1 MSKTI
6 DEKVVEMRFDNKDF
20 ESNVKTSMSTI
31 EKLKR
36 SLNFSKSAD
45 SLGEISSAASKVN
58 MSGLSGAVDTV
69 QAKFSALQVMAVT
82 ALANITNSAIN
93 AGKNLVSSLTIDQVT
108 AGWSKYEQKTASVQT
123 IMNATGKSIDEVNG
137 YLDKLMWYSDETSY
151 GFTDMTQSLGQLTSA
166 GGDIEN
172 LIPMIEGIANAT
184 AFAGKGATEFSHAIY
199 NLNQSYSAGHLQ
211 YMDWRS
217 LELAGVASKQLKQVF
232 IETAEAMGKIAEGEV
247 NVANFSETLKDK
259 WADTEVMEAAFGK
272 FAKVTEAA
280 YEIVEDGSN
289 KIDTATV
296 AYKVLSGE
304 LDETSEEYKSMSEA
318 HKALVGTFSDVEIAA
333 AKSAQEA
340 KTFSEAIEATKD
352 AVSSGWMKT
361 SEIIFGNYE
370 EAKQVWS
377 ELTEGLWDV
386 FASGGEK
393 RNELLAEAFNSK
405 WSKFAD
411 TISDAGISV
420 DDFQS
425 KLGELCKSNNVDLD
439 ALISKYGSLDK
450 AIASGEV
457 PINLVKSAMKS
468 FGDSLEGVTKTTD
481 KSAESLAKFQELFD
495 KVWNGDFGNGA
506 ERVKQMTEAGLDYDA
521 VQKLVNEHAAGYKL
535 TLDDLSDSQLKSV
548 GYTDDQIEKLRELS
562 KQVGESGSEIDDL
575 INSLAKPSGR
585 DLFIDSFRNILGSIA
600 TIIQTVKDAW
610 GEIFEVTPEG
620 LYDVIEAF
628 HDLSESF
635 VIGEKTAEKLKSSL
649 KGVFAILDIV
659 GSIAGSVVK
668 TAFRV
673 LGALFSETSGAV
685 LDLTASIGDNIV
697 EFRNWFKEHNI
708 VAKALNKFGDILIA
722 VIKKVKDFIV
732 AFRNLPVVQSAISRV
747 SNAFQKFKG
756 ILSEISTSNIV
767 TFISGCITKIKEWI
781 QAFLELPKVQSA
793 IEKLQK
799 AFKDIYEGIKEY
811 FGEGIEKILEFIDR
825 CKELDGL
832 SLENVQKAFKD
843 FYDNVFKYFFDTDAI
858 KLNISKLVSSL
869 VDGFWEV
876 DDRLLGMKKTFKR
889 FKLNFTT
896 NLFEAGGKLG
906 WFKEKLLS
914 LVDLAQEKLPSLFA
928 MASAAVLIKTLDK
941 IGKALDTLA
950 TPLNTIKNLVTGVT
964 DSLKIFAKGLAFQAK
979 ASGIKDLAIAIAI
992 LAGSLFL
999 LAQIPSDKLL
1009 QAVVALGA
1017 LIGMLSL
1024 LSLAIGKIGNL
1035 SDVGNLAKASLS
1047 FVSLAGALAILAG
1060 ALKIMETIDFNTAWK
1075 NAILL
1080 GGMAVALG
1088 AAIGVLNKLSGGKA
1102 TKSALTM
1109 VGMAVAIKILVS
1121 ALVDID
1127 SINFN
1132 NLNKSLLSLA
1142 EIVAVLGALALACS
1156 FVKFGTGLGILG
1168 LVVGLKMFI
1177 GIFDD
1182 IADLDLDK
1190 VTANIDKF
1198 KMVFGMLSVLMLS
1211 MALAGKN
1218 AGQAGVG
1225 ILAMS
1230 AGILL
1235 LTKAIK
1241 DIAGISSSDI
1251 EKGTTAISKLLLM
1264 FGVITVLS
1272 KFAGS
1277 NAAKAGR
1284 AMVTAS
1290 VGILVLVGAIYLL
1303 SGIDADAVKRG
1314 TTAVSVLLGMFALL
1328 MATTKNIPK
1337 NGIGSVV
1344 SMTIGIVAL
1353 VASVALLSAL
1363 DEGALKR
1370 ATASLAIMMGM
1381 FSLLIA
1387 TTKLI
1392 NTEGKAWVKTAG
1404 VLIVLTAVVGA
1415 LAIILKSISDLP
1427 VESTLANAAGLSE
1440 LLLSISVA
1448 MAILSH
1454 VGEISLSTLGS
1465 LVAVTSVVAG
1475 LAVILYLIRDMPIES
1490 TLANAA
1496 SLSMLILALSG
1507 ACVLLSLV
1515 PATGATAGI
1524 VALLEVF
1531 GATGLVVLVASLL
1544 NLIPGI
1550 QEFMAGGFDLL
1561 KQFSS
1566 GLGEV
1571 IGSFVNGIGK
1581 GLTDGLADIADN
1593 LTNFMEHL
1601 QPFVDGAKSIEP
1613 GSMEGVKDLCN
1624 SILGISIA
1632 SLINMFTGQSLE
1644 DFGTQL
1650 TAFGE
1655 AICGYSSAVSADG
1668 AINQEAIDSSITAAN
1683 KLVQLANTV
1692 PSSGLIPW
1700 IVGEQNLGTF
1710 ATQLSNFGKAITE
1723 YSSAVSADGAIN
1735 QEAISSSITA
1745 ANKLVQ
1751 LAKTVPDSGLIPWI
1765 TGQKDLGNFGRQ
1777 LKAFG
1782 KGIASYSE
1790 SVSAEGAINNDAIS
1804 MSITAANSLVELA
1817 KTVPDS
1823 GLIAW
1828 VTGEKNLGSFGSQL
1842 EKFGGGIASYG
1853 ESVKNVDND
1862 SIANS
1867 ITAADRLVTLSN
1879 EVSEL
1884 EIDSGKI
1891 SDFKDDVKDIG
1902 EAIGDFTDNVSTD
1915 NDGSVTAA
1923 VSAVDSMVGIVNKIS
1938 TVDTSN
1944 VENFK
1949 IALQELST
1957 IDLQNFANSFGTAG
1971 QQSTSNLSTGLVNGI
1986 PSVTG
1991 AVASLFSSGS
2001 QIAYSSVGQ
2010 FSNAGTLAGTGI
2022 GAGIGLSM
2030 PSVISATGNVIGGAL
2045 QRIFSSNGQ
2054 FTSSGTSSMTSLSG
2068 GIRSGNSS
2076 VMGATGNVI
2085 GGAIQAI
2092 LSRGGQFTSSGSS
2105 SMDNLRGGI
2114 SSGLP
2119 TVSSAA
2125 SEVAQGAVNA
2135 ADGHKSDFTSIGQ
2148 NMMEGLKGGIL
2159 DKAASIAET
2168 AVNAV
2173 KGAINAAK
2181 EALGIASPSK
2191 VFAEMGR
2198 FTDQGYINGI
2208 VKLIPKVASAASNM
2222 AQSAIDGASKIVS
2235 DVGSIPLDSM
2245 NYQPTI
2251 HPVVDMNSINADHI
2265 NLGSSIDVSMIKPIN
2280 SLSQIVSDAQS
2291 DIDASNQKVIDAV
2304 NGLRE
2309 DIITLYN
2316 AVDGKETALYVDS
2329 KKLASSLSRSMNR
2342 ELNILSKRGSY

>member
-1 MSKTI
+1 MSRTI
-6 DEKVVEMRFDNKDF
+6 DEKVVEMRFDNRQF
-20 ESNVKTSMSTI
+20 ESNVKTSMSTLD
-31 EKLKR
+31 KLKQ
-36 SLNFSKSAD
+36 SLKLTDAAKGFESVNNAAKSFD
-45 SLGEISSAASKVN
+45 ISPLS
-58 MSGLSGAVDTV
+58 SGVETV
-69 QAKFSALQVMAVT
+69 KAKFSALEVMAVT
-82 ALANITNSAIN
+82 ALANITNSAVN
-93 AGKNLVSSLTIDQVT
+93 AGKRLVSAFTIEPIKSGFQE
-108 AGWSKYEQKTASVQT
+108 YETQINAVQT
-123 IMNATGKSIDEVNG
+123 ILANTKSKGTTLDQVNEALDELNH
-137 YLDKLMWYSDETSY
+137 YADKTIYNFTEMTRNIGTFTAAGVDLETSVNAI
-151 GFTDMTQSLGQLTSA
+151 Q
-166 GGDIEN
+166 
-172 LIPMIEGIANAT
+172 GIANLAAVSGSTSQQASTAMYQLSQALAT
-184 AFAGKGATEFSHAIY
+184 GTIR
-199 NLNQSYSAGHLQ
+199 L
-211 YMDWRS
+211 MDWNS
-217 LELAGVASKQLKQVF
+217 VVNAGMGGQVF
-232 IETAEAMGKIAEGEV
+232 QDALKETSKELNTGAEAAIKAKGSFRESLQTGWLTSQV
-247 NVANFSETLKDK
+247 LTETLKKFTGSGAIEYVSKYTGLSSEAVQAALDSAK
-259 WADTEVMEAAFGK
+259 AQYGEANAIEYASKALAEKSGKNADEIKSTLE
-272 FAKVTEAA
+272 FAKTAEDAA
-280 YEIVEDGSN
+280 
-289 KIDTATV
+289 T
-296 AYKVLSGE
+296 KV
-304 LDETSEEYKSMSEA
+304 
-318 HKALVGTFSDVEIAA
+318 
-333 AKSAQEA
+333 
-340 KTFSEAIEATKD
+340 KTFSQLMDTLKEA
-352 AVSSGWMKT
+352 VQSGWT
-361 SEIIFGNYE
+361 QTWEIIIGDFEQAKSLWTSISDYFNDVINKSA
-370 EAKQVWS
+370 EA
-377 ELTEGLWDV
+377 
-386 FASGGEK
+386 
-393 RNELLAEAFNSK
+393 RNELLEKWANVGGRTMLFDGIKSAFEGILSILKPIKEAFR
-405 WSKFAD
+405 
-411 TISDAGISV
+411 
-420 DDFQS
+420 
-425 KLGELCKSNNVDLD
+425 
-439 ALISKYGSLDK
+439 
-450 AIASGEV
+450 EV
-457 PINLVKSAMKS
+457 FPPITLQQLVN
-468 FGDSLEGVTKTTD
+468 VTKGF
-481 KSAESLAKFQELFD
+481 KNLA
-495 KVWNGDFGNGA
+495 
-506 ERVKQMTEAGLDYDA
+506 
-521 VQKLVNEHAAGYKL
+521 
-535 TLDDLSDSQLKSV
+535 
-548 GYTDDQIEKLRELS
+548 EKL
-562 KQVGESGSEIDDL
+562 KISE
-575 INSLAKPSGR
+575 
-585 DLFIDSFRNILGSIA
+585 
-600 TIIQTVKDAW
+600 
-610 GEIFEVTPEG
+610 E
-620 LYDVIEAF
+620 
-628 HDLSESF
+628 
-635 VIGEKTAEKLKSSL
+635 TAEKLKSSL

-673 LGALFSETSGAV
+673 LGVLFSETSGAV

-708 VAKALNKFGDILIA
+708 VAKALDKFGDILISA
-722 VIKKVKDFIV
+722 IKKVKDFIA
-732 AFRNLPVVQSAISRV
+732 AFRNLPVVQSAISKV
-747 SNAFQKFKG
+747 SEAFQKLKG
-756 ILSEISTSNIV
+756 ILSGISTSNIV

-781 QAFLELPKVQSA
+781 QAFLEFPKVQSA

-869 VDGFWEV
+869 VDGFWGV
-876 DDRLLGMKKTFKR
+876 DDRLLGMKKTFKQ
-889 FKLNFTT
+889 FKLSFTT

-964 DSLKIFAKGLAFQAK
+964 DSFKIFAKGLAFQAK

-992 LAGSLFL
+992 LAGSLLL

-1009 QAVVALGA
+1009 QTVVALGA

-1047 FVSLAGALAILAG
+1047 FISLAGALAILAG

-1088 AAIGVLNKLSGGKA
+1088 AAIGVLNKLSGDKA

-1211 MALAGKN
+1211 MALAGKH

-1314 TTAVSVLLGMFALL
+1314 TTAISVLLGMFALL
-1328 MATTKNIPK
+1328 VATTKNIPK
-1337 NGIGSVV
+1337 NGIGLVV
-1344 SMTIGIVAL
+1344 SMTIGIAAL

-1427 VESTLANAAGLSE
+1427 VESTLANAAGLSG

-1465 LVAVTSVVAG
+1465 LVAVTAVVAG
-1475 LAVILYLIRDMPIES
+1475 LAGILYLIRDMPIES

-1496 SLSMLILALSG
+1496 SLSTLILALSG
-1507 ACVLLSLV
+1507 ACALLSLV
-1515 PATGATAGI
+1515 PDTGATDGI
-1524 VALLEVF
+1524 DALLEVF

-1544 NLIPGI
+1544 NLIPRI
-1550 QEFMAGGFDLL
+1550 QELMAGGFDLL

-1632 SLINMFTGQSLE
+1632 SLISMFTGQSLE

-1777 LKAFG
+1777 
-1782 KGIASYSE
+1782 
-1790 SVSAEGAINNDAIS
+1790 
-1804 MSITAANSLVELA
+1804 
-1817 KTVPDS
+1817 
-1823 GLIAW
+1823 
-1828 VTGEKNLGSFGSQL
+1828 
-1842 EKFGGGIASYG
+1842 
-1853 ESVKNVDND
+1853 
-1862 SIANS
+1862 
-1867 ITAADRLVTLSN
+1867 
-1879 EVSEL
+1879 
-1884 EIDSGKI
+1884 
-1891 SDFKDDVKDIG
+1891 
-1902 EAIGDFTDNVSTD
+1902 
-1915 NDGSVTAA
+1915 
-1923 VSAVDSMVGIVNKIS
+1923 
-1938 TVDTSN
+1938 
-1944 VENFK
+1944 
-1949 IALQELST
+1949 
-1957 IDLQNFANSFGTAG
+1957 
-1971 QQSTSNLSTGLVNGI
+1971 
-1986 PSVTG
+1986 
-1991 AVASLFSSGS
+1991 
-2001 QIAYSSVGQ
+2001 
-2010 FSNAGTLAGTGI
+2010 
-2022 GAGIGLSM
+2022 
-2030 PSVISATGNVIGGAL
+2030 
-2045 QRIFSSNGQ
+2045 
-2054 FTSSGTSSMTSLSG
+2054 
-2068 GIRSGNSS
+2068 
-2076 VMGATGNVI
+2076 
-2085 GGAIQAI
+2085 
-2092 LSRGGQFTSSGSS
+2092 
-2105 SMDNLRGGI
+2105 
-2114 SSGLP
+2114 
-2119 TVSSAA
+2119 
-2125 SEVAQGAVNA
+2125 
-2135 ADGHKSDFTSIGQ
+2135 
-2148 NMMEGLKGGIL
+2148 
-2159 DKAASIAET
+2159 
-2168 AVNAV
+2168 
-2173 KGAINAAK
+2173 
-2181 EALGIASPSK
+2181 
-2191 VFAEMGR
+2191 
-2198 FTDQGYINGI
+2198 
-2208 VKLIPKVASAASNM
+2208 
-2222 AQSAIDGASKIVS
+2222 
-2235 DVGSIPLDSM
+2235 
-2245 NYQPTI
+2245 
-2251 HPVVDMNSINADHI
+2251 
-2265 NLGSSIDVSMIKPIN
+2265 
-2280 SLSQIVSDAQS
+2280 
-2291 DIDASNQKVIDAV
+2291 
-2304 NGLRE
+2304 
-2309 DIITLYN
+2309 
-2316 AVDGKETALYVDS
+2316 
-2329 KKLASSLSRSMNR
+2329 
-2342 ELNILSKRGSY
+2342 

>member
-1 MSKTI
+1 MSRTI
-6 DEKVVEMRFDNKDF
+6 DEKVVEMRFDNRQF
-20 ESNVKTSMSTI
+20 ESNVKTSMSTLD
-31 EKLKR
+31 KLKQ
-36 SLNFSKSAD
+36 SLKLTDAAKGFESVNNAAKSFD
-45 SLGEISSAASKVN
+45 ISPLS
-58 MSGLSGAVDTV
+58 SGVETV
-69 QAKFSALQVMAVT
+69 KAKFSALEVMAVT
-82 ALANITNSAIN
+82 ALANITNSAVN
-93 AGKNLVSSLTIDQVT
+93 AGKRLVSAFTIEPIKSGFQE
-108 AGWSKYEQKTASVQT
+108 YETQINAVQT
-123 IMNATGKSIDEVNG
+123 ILANTKSKGTTLDQVNEALDELNH
-137 YLDKLMWYSDETSY
+137 YADKTIYNFTEMTRNIGTFTAAGVDLETSVNAI
-151 GFTDMTQSLGQLTSA
+151 Q
-166 GGDIEN
+166 
-172 LIPMIEGIANAT
+172 GIANLAAVSGSTSQQASTAMYQLSQALAT
-184 AFAGKGATEFSHAIY
+184 GTIR
-199 NLNQSYSAGHLQ
+199 L
-211 YMDWRS
+211 MDWNS
-217 LELAGVASKQLKQVF
+217 VVNAGMGGQVF
-232 IETAEAMGKIAEGEV
+232 QDALKETSKELNTGAEAAIKAKGSFRESLQTGWLTSQV
-247 NVANFSETLKDK
+247 LTETLKKFTGSGAIEYVSKYTGLSSEAVQAALDSAEAQYGEANAIEYASK
-259 WADTEVMEAAFGK
+259 ALAEKSGKNADEIKSTLEFAKTAEDAATKVKSFSQLMDTLKEAAQSGW
-272 FAKVTEAA
+272 TQTW
-280 YEIVEDGSN
+280 EIIIGDFEQ
-289 KIDTATV
+289 
-296 AYKVLSGE
+296 
-304 LDETSEEYKSMSEA
+304 
-318 HKALVGTFSDVEIAA
+318 
-333 AKSAQEA
+333 AKSLWTSISDYFNDVISKSAEA
-340 KTFSEAIEATKD
+340 
-352 AVSSGWMKT
+352 
-361 SEIIFGNYE
+361 
-370 EAKQVWS
+370 
-377 ELTEGLWDV
+377 
-386 FASGGEK
+386 
-393 RNELLAEAFNSK
+393 RNELLEKWANVGGRTMLFDGIKSAFEGILSILKPIKEAFR
-405 WSKFAD
+405 
-411 TISDAGISV
+411 
-420 DDFQS
+420 
-425 KLGELCKSNNVDLD
+425 
-439 ALISKYGSLDK
+439 
-450 AIASGEV
+450 EV
-457 PINLVKSAMKS
+457 FPPITLQQLVN
-468 FGDSLEGVTKTTD
+468 VTKGF
-481 KSAESLAKFQELFD
+481 KNLA
-495 KVWNGDFGNGA
+495 
-506 ERVKQMTEAGLDYDA
+506 
-521 VQKLVNEHAAGYKL
+521 
-535 TLDDLSDSQLKSV
+535 
-548 GYTDDQIEKLRELS
+548 EKL
-562 KQVGESGSEIDDL
+562 KISE
-575 INSLAKPSGR
+575 
-585 DLFIDSFRNILGSIA
+585 
-600 TIIQTVKDAW
+600 
-610 GEIFEVTPEG
+610 E
-620 LYDVIEAF
+620 
-628 HDLSESF
+628 
-635 VIGEKTAEKLKSSL
+635 TAEKLKSSL

-708 VAKALNKFGDILIA
+708 VAKALDKFGDILISA
-722 VIKKVKDFIV
+722 IKKVKDFIA
-732 AFRNLPVVQSAISRV
+732 AFRNLPVVQSAISKV
-747 SNAFQKFKG
+747 SEAFQKFKG
-756 ILSEISTSNIV
+756 ILSGISTSNIV

-781 QAFLELPKVQSA
+781 QAFFELPKVQRT

-799 AFKDIYEGIKEY
+799 AFKDVYEGIKEY

-832 SLENVQKAFKD
+832 SLENAKQVFKD

-876 DDRLLGMKKTFKR
+876 DDRLLGMNKTFKK
-889 FKLNFTT
+889 FKLSFTT

-1017 LIGMLSL
+1017 LVVALGALIGMLSL
-1024 LSLAIGKIGNL
+1024 LSLAIGKMDNL
-1035 SDVGNLAKASLS
+1035 SDVGNLAKASLA
-1047 FVSLAGALAILAG
+1047 FISLAGALAILAG
-1060 ALKIMETIDFNTAWK
+1060 ALKIMETIDLNTAWK

-1109 VGMAVAIKILVS
+1109 VGMAVAIKILVR

-1211 MALAGKN
+1211 MALAGKH

-1328 MATTKNIPK
+1328 IATTKNIPK
-1337 NGIGSVV
+1337 NGIGLVV

-1353 VASVALLSAL
+1353 VAAVALLSAL

-1392 NTEGKAWVKTAG
+1392 NTEGKAWVKTVG
-1404 VLIVLTAVVGA
+1404 VLIALTAVVGA

-1427 VESTLANAAGLSE
+1427 VESTLANATGLSG

-1465 LVAVTSVVAG
+1465 LVAVTAVVAG
-1475 LAVILYLIRDMPIES
+1475 LAGILYLIRDMPIES

-1507 ACVLLSLV
+1507 ACALLSLV

-1531 GATGLVVLVASLL
+1531 GTTGLVVLVASLL

-1593 LTNFMEHL
+1593 LTNFMGHL

-1683 KLVQLANTV
+1683 KLIQLANTV

-1700 IVGEQNLGTF
+1700 IVGERNLGTF

-1735 QEAISSSITA
+1735 QEAISSSITS

-1804 MSITAANSLVELA
+1804 TSITAANSLVELA

-1867 ITAADRLVTLSN
+1867 ITAANRLVTLSN
-1879 EVSEL
+1879 KVSEL

-1891 SDFKDDVKDIG
+1891 SDFKDNVKDIG

-1923 VSAVDSMVGIVNKIS
+1923 VSTVDSMVGIVNKIS

-1949 IALQELST
+1949 MALQELST

-1971 QQSTSNLSTGLVNGI
+1971 QQSTSNLSTGLIGGI

-1991 AVASLFSSGS
+1991 AVVSLFSSGS
-2001 QIAYSSVGQ
+2001 QTAYSSVGQ

-2068 GIRSGNSS
+2068 GIRSGNGS
-2076 VMGATGNVI
+2076 VIGATGNVI

-2092 LSRGGQFTSSGSS
+2092 LSRVGQFTSSGSS
-2105 SMDNLRGGI
+2105 SMSNLRGGI
-2114 SSGLP
+2114 SSGLS

-2159 DKAASIAET
+2159 DKAASIAEA
-2168 AVNAV
+2168 AVSAV

-2208 VKLIPKVASAASNM
+2208 VKLMPKVASAASSM
-2222 AQSAIDGASKIVS
+2222 AQSAIDGASAIVS
-2235 DVGSIPLDSM
+2235 NVGSIPLDSM
-2245 NYQPTI
+2245 DYQPTI

-2265 NLGSSIDVSMIKPIN
+2265 NLGSNIDISMIKPIN

-2304 NGLRE
+2304 NGLRDDLNAIYNSE
-2309 DIITLYN
+2309 D
-2316 AVDGKETALYVDS
+2316 KEIALYVDS
-2329 KKLASSLSRSMNR
+2329 KKLASTLAKPMNR
-2342 ELNILSKRGSY
+2342 QLNILSKRGAY

>member
-1 MSKTI
+1 MSRTI
-6 DEKVVEMRFDNKDF
+6 DEKVVEMRFDNRQF
-20 ESNVKTSMSTI
+20 ESNVKTSMSTLD
-31 EKLKR
+31 KLKQ
-36 SLNFSKSAD
+36 SLKLTDAAKGFESVNNAAKSFD
-45 SLGEISSAASKVN
+45 ISPLS
-58 MSGLSGAVDTV
+58 SGVETV
-69 QAKFSALQVMAVT
+69 KAKFSALEVMAVT
-82 ALANITNSAIN
+82 ALANITNSAVN
-93 AGKNLVSSLTIDQVT
+93 AGKRLVSAFTIEPIKSGFQEYETQINAVQTILANTKSKGTTLDQVNEALDELNHYADKTIYNFTEMTRNIGTFTAAGVDLETSVNAIQGIANLAAVSGSTSQQASTAMYQLSQALATGTIRLTDWNSVVT
-108 AGWSKYEQKTASVQT
+108 AGMSGQVFQDALK
-123 IMNATGKSIDEVNG
+123 
-137 YLDKLMWYSDETSY
+137 ETSKELNT
-151 GFTDMTQSLGQLTSA
+151 GAEAAIKAKGSFRESLQTGWLTS
-166 GGDIEN
+166 
-172 LIPMIEGIANAT
+172 
-184 AFAGKGATEFSHAIY
+184 
-199 NLNQSYSAGHLQ
+199 
-211 YMDWRS
+211 
-217 LELAGVASKQLKQVF
+217 QVL
-232 IETAEAMGKIAEGEV
+232 T
-247 NVANFSETLKDK
+247 ETLKKFTVSGAIEYVSKYTGLSSEAVQAALDSAK
-259 WADTEVMEAAFGK
+259 AQYGEANAIEYASKALAEKSGKNADEIKSTLE
-272 FAKVTEAA
+272 FAKTAEDAA
-280 YEIVEDGSN
+280 
-289 KIDTATV
+289 T
-296 AYKVLSGE
+296 KV
-304 LDETSEEYKSMSEA
+304 
-318 HKALVGTFSDVEIAA
+318 
-333 AKSAQEA
+333 
-340 KTFSEAIEATKD
+340 KTFSQLMGTLKEAAQ
-352 AVSSGWMKT
+352 SGWT
-361 SEIIFGNYE
+361 QTWEIIIGDFEQAKSLWTSISDYFNDVINKSA
-370 EAKQVWS
+370 EA
-377 ELTEGLWDV
+377 
-386 FASGGEK
+386 
-393 RNELLAEAFNSK
+393 RNELLEKWANVGGRTMLFDGIKSAFEGILSILKPIKEAFR
-405 WSKFAD
+405 
-411 TISDAGISV
+411 
-420 DDFQS
+420 
-425 KLGELCKSNNVDLD
+425 
-439 ALISKYGSLDK
+439 
-450 AIASGEV
+450 EV
-457 PINLVKSAMKS
+457 FPPITLQQLVN
-468 FGDSLEGVTKTTD
+468 VTKGF
-481 KSAESLAKFQELFD
+481 KNLA
-495 KVWNGDFGNGA
+495 
-506 ERVKQMTEAGLDYDA
+506 
-521 VQKLVNEHAAGYKL
+521 
-535 TLDDLSDSQLKSV
+535 
-548 GYTDDQIEKLRELS
+548 EKL
-562 KQVGESGSEIDDL
+562 KISEET
-575 INSLAKPSGR
+575 AK
-585 DLFIDSFRNILGSIA
+585 
-600 TIIQTVKDAW
+600 
-610 GEIFEVTPEG
+610 
-620 LYDVIEAF
+620 
-628 HDLSESF
+628 
-635 VIGEKTAEKLKSSL
+635 KLKSSL

-673 LGALFSETSGAV
+673 LGGLFSETSGAV

-708 VAKALNKFGDILIA
+708 VAKALDKFGDILISA
-722 VIKKVKDFIV
+722 IKKAKDFIA
-732 AFRNLPVVQSAISRV
+732 AFRNLPVVQSVISKV
-747 SNAFQKFKG
+747 SEAFQKLKG
-756 ILSEISTSNIV
+756 ILSGISTSNIV

-811 FGEGIEKILEFIDR
+811 FGEGAEKIIEFIDR

-832 SLENVQKAFKD
+832 SLENAKQVFKD

-858 KLNISKLVSSL
+858 KKNVSKLVSSL
-869 VDGFWEV
+869 VDGFWEL
-876 DDRLLGMKKTFKR
+876 DEKAIGMKKAFRNFKWNIDGGI
-889 FKLNFTT
+889 FD
-896 NLFEAGGKLG
+896 AGGKLE
-906 WFKEKLLS
+906 WVKTKFLELA
-914 LVDLAQEKLPSLFA
+914 DLAEEKLPSL
-928 MASAAVLIKTLDK
+928 MGLASAAVLIKTLDK
-941 IGKALDTLA
+941 IGNALDLLA
-950 TPLNTIKNLVTGVT
+950 TPIKSIKKALEGASAALET
-964 DSLKIFAKGLAFQAK
+964 FAKGFTFKMKAEGIKDIAIAISILAGSLLILSQIPWKKLLK
-979 ASGIKDLAIAIAI
+979 ATLAIGALVVMLGGLSFAISKLGAIQNLKDIKDLAIA
-992 LAGSLFL
+992 
-999 LAQIPSDKLL
+999 
-1009 QAVVALGA
+1009 
-1017 LIGMLSL
+1017 
-1024 LSLAIGKIGNL
+1024 
-1035 SDVGNLAKASLS
+1035 SLS
-1047 FVSLAGALAILAG
+1047 FLSLAGALIILAG
-1060 ALKIMETIDFNTAWK
+1060 ALKLMENLDFVTALG
-1075 NAILL
+1075 NAVLL
-1080 GGMAVALG
+1080 AGLAIALG
-1088 AAIGVLNKLSGGKA
+1088 AAIGILNKLSGGAEKA
-1102 TKSALTM
+1102 AASALTF
-1109 VGMAVAIKILVS
+1109 VGMAVAVKILVS
-1121 ALVDID
+1121 ALVEID
-1127 SINFN
+1127 QYDFEHIGE
-1132 NLNKSLLSLA
+1132 SLLTLV
-1142 EIVAVLGALALACS
+1142 EIVGILGVLALACS
-1156 FVKFGTGLGILG
+1156 FVKFGTGLGVIG
-1168 LVVGLKMFI
+1168 IIIGLKLLIMTFK
-1177 GIFDD
+1177 D
-1182 IADLDLDK
+1182 IEDLNLDAVK
-1190 VTANIDKF
+1190 TNLDKF
-1198 KMVFGMLSVLMLS
+1198 KMVFGL
-1211 MALAGKN
+1211 LAGLMVAMAFAGEN
-1218 AGQAGVG
+1218 AGKAGIG

-1235 LTKAIK
+1235 LVKAIK
-1241 DIAGISSSDI
+1241 DIASIKDSDI
-1251 EKGTTAISKLLLM
+1251 DKGVTAISRLLFM
-1264 FGVITVLS
+1264 FGIITVLS
-1272 KFAGS
+1272 KFAGEHAS
-1277 NAAKAGR
+1277 KAGR

-1290 VGILVLVGAIYLL
+1290 VGILMLVGAIRLL
-1303 SGIDADAVKRG
+1303 KDVDEAAVRKA
-1314 TTAVSVLLGMFALL
+1314 TNAISQLLFMFAILI
-1328 MATTKNIPK
+1328 AATKNIPK
-1337 NGIGSVV
+1337 NCVASLITLEV
-1344 SMTIGIVAL
+1344 GIVAL

-1363 DEGALKR
+1363 GEGALKR

-1392 NTEGKAWVKTAG
+1392 NTEGKAWLKTAG

-1427 VESTLANAAGLSE
+1427 VESTLANAAGLSG

-1465 LVAVTSVVAG
+1465 LAAVTAVVAG
-1475 LAVILYLIRDMPIES
+1475 LAGILYLIRDMPIES

-1507 ACVLLSLV
+1507 ACALLSLV
-1515 PATGATAGI
+1515 PDTGATDGI

-1531 GATGLVVLVASLL
+1531 GATGLIVLVASLL
-1544 NLIPGI
+1544 NLIPRI

-1624 SILGISIA
+1624 SILGISVA

-1655 AICGYSSAVSADG
+1655 AIRGYSSAVSADG

-1683 KLVQLANTV
+1683 KLVDLAHTV

-1700 IVGEQNLGTF
+1700 IVGQKNLGTF

-1804 MSITAANSLVELA
+1804 TSITAANSLVELA
-1817 KTVPDS
+1817 KTVPAS

-1867 ITAADRLVTLSN
+1867 ITAANRLVTLSN
-1879 EVSEL
+1879 KVSEL
-1884 EIDSGKI
+1884 EIDSSKI
-1891 SDFKDDVKDIG
+1891 SDFKDGVKDIG

-1915 NDGSVTAA
+1915 DGSVTAA

-1949 IALQELST
+1949 MALQELST

-1971 QQSTSNLSTGLVNGI
+1971 QQSTSNLSTGLIGGI

-2001 QIAYSSVGQ
+2001 QTAYSSVWQ

-2022 GAGIGLSM
+2022 GAGIGLGM

-2105 SMDNLRGGI
+2105 SMNNLRGGI
-2114 SSGLP
+2114 SSGLS

-2159 DKAASIAET
+2159 DKAASIAEA
-2168 AVNAV
+2168 AVSAV

-2208 VKLIPKVASAASNM
+2208 VKLMPKVASAASSM
-2222 AQSAIDGASKIVS
+2222 AQSAIDGASTIVS
-2235 DVGSIPLDSM
+2235 NVGSIPLDSM
-2245 NYQPTI
+2245 DYQPTI

-2309 DIITLYN
+2309 DLNAIYN
-2316 AVDGKETALYVDS
+2316 SEDKEIALYVDS
-2329 KKLASSLSRSMNR
+2329 KKLASTLAKPMNR
-2342 ELNILSKRGSY
+2342 QLNILSKRGAY

>member
-1 MSKTI
+1 MSRTI
-6 DEKVVEMRFDNKDF
+6 DEKVVEMRFDNRQF
-20 ESNVKTSMSTI
+20 ESNVKTSMSTLD
-31 EKLKR
+31 KLKQ
-36 SLNFSKSAD
+36 SLKLTDAAKGFESVNNAAKSFD
-45 SLGEISSAASKVN
+45 ISPLS
-58 MSGLSGAVDTV
+58 SGVETV
-69 QAKFSALQVMAVT
+69 KAKFSALEVMAVT
-82 ALANITNSAIN
+82 ALANITNSAVN
-93 AGKNLVSSLTIDQVT
+93 AGKRLVSAFTIEPIKSGFQE
-108 AGWSKYEQKTASVQT
+108 YETQINAVQT
-123 IMNATGKSIDEVNG
+123 ILANTKSKGTTLDQVNEALDELNHYADKTIYNFTEMTRNIGTFTAAGID
-137 YLDKLMWYSDETSY
+137 LETSVNAI
-151 GFTDMTQSLGQLTSA
+151 Q
-166 GGDIEN
+166 
-172 LIPMIEGIANAT
+172 GIANLAAVSGSTSQQASTAMYQLSQALAT
-184 AFAGKGATEFSHAIY
+184 GTIR
-199 NLNQSYSAGHLQ
+199 L
-211 YMDWRS
+211 MDWNS
-217 LELAGVASKQLKQVF
+217 VVNAGMGGQVF
-232 IETAEAMGKIAEGEV
+232 QDALKETSKELNTGAEAAIKAKGSFRESLQTGWLTSQV
-247 NVANFSETLKDK
+247 LTETLKKFTGSGAIEYVSKYTGLSSEAVQAALDSAK
-259 WADTEVMEAAFGK
+259 AQYGEANAIEYASKALAEKSGKNADEIKSTLE
-272 FAKVTEAA
+272 FAKTAEDAA
-280 YEIVEDGSN
+280 
-289 KIDTATV
+289 T
-296 AYKVLSGE
+296 KV
-304 LDETSEEYKSMSEA
+304 
-318 HKALVGTFSDVEIAA
+318 
-333 AKSAQEA
+333 
-340 KTFSEAIEATKD
+340 KTFSQLMDTLKEAAQ
-352 AVSSGWMKT
+352 SGWT
-361 SEIIFGNYE
+361 QTWEIIIGDFEQAKSLWTSISDYFNDIINKSS
-370 EAKQVWS
+370 EA
-377 ELTEGLWDV
+377 
-386 FASGGEK
+386 
-393 RNELLAEAFNSK
+393 RNELLEKWVNVGGRTMLFDGIKSAFKGILSILKPIKEAFR
-405 WSKFAD
+405 
-411 TISDAGISV
+411 
-420 DDFQS
+420 
-425 KLGELCKSNNVDLD
+425 
-439 ALISKYGSLDK
+439 
-450 AIASGEV
+450 EV
-457 PINLVKSAMKS
+457 FPPITLQQLVN
-468 FGDSLEGVTKTTD
+468 VTKGF
-481 KSAESLAKFQELFD
+481 KNLA
-495 KVWNGDFGNGA
+495 
-506 ERVKQMTEAGLDYDA
+506 
-521 VQKLVNEHAAGYKL
+521 
-535 TLDDLSDSQLKSV
+535 
-548 GYTDDQIEKLRELS
+548 EKL
-562 KQVGESGSEIDDL
+562 KVSE
-575 INSLAKPSGR
+575 
-585 DLFIDSFRNILGSIA
+585 
-600 TIIQTVKDAW
+600 
-610 GEIFEVTPEG
+610 E
-620 LYDVIEAF
+620 
-628 HDLSESF
+628 
-635 VIGEKTAEKLKSSL
+635 TAEKLKSSL

-673 LGALFSETSGAV
+673 LGVLFSETSGAV

-708 VAKALNKFGDILIA
+708 VAKALDKFGDILISA
-722 VIKKVKDFIV
+722 IKKVKDFIA
-732 AFRNLPVVQSAISRV
+732 AFRNLPVVQSAISKV
-747 SNAFQKFKG
+747 SEAFQKLKG
-756 ILSEISTSNIV
+756 ILSGISTSNIV

-832 SLENVQKAFKD
+832 SLENAKQVFKD

-876 DDRLLGMKKTFKR
+876 DDRLLGMNKTFKK
-889 FKLNFTT
+889 FKLSFTT
-896 NLFEAGGKLG
+896 NLFEVDGKLG

-950 TPLNTIKNLVTGVT
+950 TPLNAIKNLVTGVT
-964 DSLKIFAKGLAFQAK
+964 DSFKIFAKGLAFQAK

-992 LAGSLFL
+992 LAGSLLL

-1009 QAVVALGA
+1009 QTVVALGA

-1047 FVSLAGALAILAG
+1047 FISLAGALAILAG

-1088 AAIGVLNKLSGGKA
+1088 AAIGVLNKLSGDKA

-1109 VGMAVAIKILVS
+1109 VGMAVAIRILVS

-1427 VESTLANAAGLSE
+1427 VESTLANAAGLSG
-1440 LLLSISVA
+1440 LILSISVA

-1465 LVAVTSVVAG
+1465 LVAVTAVVAG
-1475 LAVILYLIRDMPIES
+1475 LAGILYLIRDMPIES

-1632 SLINMFTGQSLE
+1632 SLISMFTGQSLE

-1817 KTVPDS
+1817 KTVPAS

-1867 ITAADRLVTLSN
+1867 ITAANRLVILSN
-1879 EVSEL
+1879 KVSEL

-1891 SDFKDDVKDIG
+1891 SDFKDDAKDIG

-1949 IALQELST
+1949 MALQELST

-1971 QQSTSNLSTGLVNGI
+1971 QQSTSNLSTGLIGGI

-2001 QIAYSSVGQ
+2001 QTAYSSVGQ

-2022 GAGIGLSM
+2022 GAGIGLGM
-2030 PSVISATGNVIGGAL
+2030 PSVISATGSVIGGAL

-2105 SMDNLRGGI
+2105 SMNNLRGGI
-2114 SSGLP
+2114 SSGLS

-2159 DKAASIAET
+2159 DKAASIAEA
-2168 AVNAV
+2168 AVSAV

-2191 VFAEMGR
+2191 VFAEIGR

-2208 VKLIPKVASAASNM
+2208 VKLMPKVASAASSM
-2222 AQSAIDGASKIVS
+2222 AQSAIDGASTIVS
-2235 DVGSIPLDSM
+2235 NVGSIPLDSM
-2245 NYQPTI
+2245 DYQPTI

-2265 NLGSSIDVSMIKPIN
+2265 NLGSNIDVSMIKPIN

-2304 NGLRE
+2304 NGLRDDLNAIYNSE
-2309 DIITLYN
+2309 D
-2316 AVDGKETALYVDS
+2316 KEIALYVDS
-2329 KKLASSLSRSMNR
+2329 KKLASTLAKPMNR
-2342 ELNILSKRGSY
+2342 QLNILSKRGAY

>member
-1 MSKTI
+1 MSRTI
-6 DEKVVEMRFDNKDF
+6 DEKVVEMRFDNRQF
-20 ESNVKTSMSTI
+20 ESNVKTSMSTLD
-31 EKLKR
+31 KLKQ
-36 SLNFSKSAD
+36 SLKLTDAAKGFESVNNAAKSFD
-45 SLGEISSAASKVN
+45 ISPLS
-58 MSGLSGAVDTV
+58 SGVETV
-69 QAKFSALQVMAVT
+69 KAKFSALEVMAVT
-82 ALANITNSAIN
+82 ALANITNSAVN
-93 AGKNLVSSLTIDQVT
+93 AGKRLVSAFTIEPIKSGFQE
-108 AGWSKYEQKTASVQT
+108 YETQINAVQT
-123 IMNATGKSIDEVNG
+123 ILANTKSKGTSLDQVNKALDELNH
-137 YLDKLMWYSDETSY
+137 YADKTIYNFTEMTRNIGTFTAAGVDLETSVNAI
-151 GFTDMTQSLGQLTSA
+151 Q
-166 GGDIEN
+166 
-172 LIPMIEGIANAT
+172 GIANLAAVSGSTSQQASTAMYQLSQALAT
-184 AFAGKGATEFSHAIY
+184 GTIR
-199 NLNQSYSAGHLQ
+199 L
-211 YMDWRS
+211 MDWNS
-217 LELAGVASKQLKQVF
+217 VVNAGMGGQVF
-232 IETAEAMGKIAEGEV
+232 QDALKETSKELNTGAEAAIKAKGSFRESLQTGWLTSQV
-247 NVANFSETLKDK
+247 LTETLKKFTGSGAIEYVSKYTGLSSEAVQAALDSAK
-259 WADTEVMEAAFGK
+259 AQYGEANAIEYASKALAEKSGKNADEIKSTLE
-272 FAKVTEAA
+272 FAKTAEDAA
-280 YEIVEDGSN
+280 
-289 KIDTATV
+289 T
-296 AYKVLSGE
+296 KV
-304 LDETSEEYKSMSEA
+304 
-318 HKALVGTFSDVEIAA
+318 
-333 AKSAQEA
+333 
-340 KTFSEAIEATKD
+340 KTFSQLMDTLKEAAQ
-352 AVSSGWMKT
+352 SGWT
-361 SEIIFGNYE
+361 QTWEIIIGDFE
-370 EAKQVWS
+370 QAKSFWTS
-377 ELTEGLWDV
+377 
-386 FASGGEK
+386 
-393 RNELLAEAFNSK
+393 
-405 WSKFAD
+405 
-411 TISDAGISV
+411 ISDYFNDV
-420 DDFQS
+420 
-425 KLGELCKSNNVDLD
+425 
-439 ALISKYGSLDK
+439 
-450 AIASGEV
+450 
-457 PINLVKSAMKS
+457 IN
-468 FGDSLEGVTKTTD
+468 
-481 KSAESLAKFQELFD
+481 KSAEARNKLLEKWANVGGRTMLFD
-495 KVWNGDFGNGA
+495 GIKSAFEGILSIL
-506 ERVKQMTEAGLDYDA
+506 KPIKEAFREVFPPITL
-521 VQKLVNEHAAGYKL
+521 QQLVNVTKGFKNLA
-535 TLDDLSDSQLKSV
+535 
-548 GYTDDQIEKLRELS
+548 EKL
-562 KQVGESGSEIDDL
+562 KISE
-575 INSLAKPSGR
+575 
-585 DLFIDSFRNILGSIA
+585 
-600 TIIQTVKDAW
+600 
-610 GEIFEVTPEG
+610 E
-620 LYDVIEAF
+620 
-628 HDLSESF
+628 
-635 VIGEKTAEKLKSSL
+635 TAEKLKSSL
-649 KGVFAILDIV
+649 KGVFAILDII

-708 VAKALNKFGDILIA
+708 VAKALNKFGDILIT
-722 VIKKVKDFIV
+722 VIKKVKDFIA

-747 SNAFQKFKG
+747 SDAFQKFKG

-811 FGEGIEKILEFIDR
+811 FGEGIEKIIEFIDR

-832 SLENVQKAFKD
+832 SLENAKLVFKD

-858 KLNISKLVSSL
+858 KKNVSNLVSSL
-869 VDGFWEV
+869 VDGFWEL
-876 DDRLLGMKKTFKR
+876 DEKAIGMKKTFKN
-889 FKLNFTT
+889 FKWNIGGGIFD
-896 NLFEAGGKLG
+896 AGGKLE
-906 WFKEKLLS
+906 WVKTKFLELA
-914 LVDLAQEKLPSLFA
+914 DLAEEKLPSL
-928 MASAAVLIKTLDK
+928 MGLASAAVLIKTLDK
-941 IGKALDTLA
+941 IGNALDLLA
-950 TPLNTIKNLVTGVT
+950 TPIKSIKKALEGASVALET
-964 DSLKIFAKGLAFQAK
+964 FAKGFAFKMK
-979 ASGIKDLAIAIAI
+979 AEGIKDIAIAIAI
-992 LAGSLFL
+992 LAGSLL
-999 LAQIPSDKLL
+999 VLSQIPWRKLL
-1009 QAVVALGA
+1009 KAT
-1017 LIGMLSL
+1017 
-1024 LSLAIGKIGNL
+1024 LAIGALVVMLGGLSFAISKLGAMQNL
-1035 SDVGNLAKASLS
+1035 EDVKDLAIASLS
-1047 FVSLAGALAILAG
+1047 FLSVAGALIILAG
-1060 ALKIMETIDFNTAWK
+1060 ALKIMGSLNFET
-1075 NAILL
+1075 
-1080 GGMAVALG
+1080 ALG
-1088 AAIGVLNKLSGGKA
+1088 NAVLLAGLAIALGTAIGILNKLSGGAEKA
-1102 TKSALTM
+1102 AASALTF
-1109 VGMAVAIKILVS
+1109 VGMAVAVKILVS

-1235 LTKAIK
+1235 LTKAIN

-1314 TTAVSVLLGMFALL
+1314 TIAVSVLLGMFALL
-1328 MATTKNIPK
+1328 TATTKNIPK
-1337 NGIGSVV
+1337 NGIGAVV
-1344 SMTIGIVAL
+1344 SMTISIVAL

-1381 FSLLIA
+1381 LSLLIA

-1415 LAIILKSISDLP
+1415 LAIVLKSISDLP
-1427 VESTLANAAGLSE
+1427 VESTLANAAGLSG

-1454 VGEISLSTLGS
+1454 VGEISHSTLGS
-1465 LVAVTSVVAG
+1465 LVAVTAVVAG
-1475 LAVILYLIRDMPIES
+1475 LAVILYLIRDIPIES

-1507 ACVLLSLV
+1507 ACALLSLV
-1515 PATGATAGI
+1515 PATGATDGI

-1765 TGQKDLGNFGRQ
+1765 TGQKDLGNFGHQ

-1804 MSITAANSLVELA
+1804 TSITAANSLVELA
-1817 KTVPDS
+1817 KTVPAS

-1867 ITAADRLVTLSN
+1867 ITAANRLVTLSN
-1879 EVSEL
+1879 KVSEL

-1891 SDFKDDVKDIG
+1891 SDFKDDVKGIG
-1902 EAIGDFTDNVSTD
+1902 ETIGDFTDNVSTD

-1949 IALQELST
+1949 MALQELST
-1957 IDLQNFANSFGTAG
+1957 IDLQNFVNSFGTAG
-1971 QQSTSNLSTGLVNGI
+1971 QQSTSNLSTGLIGGI

-1991 AVASLFSSGS
+1991 AVSSLFSSGS
-2001 QIAYSSVGQ
+2001 QTAYSSVGQ

-2054 FTSSGTSSMTSLSG
+2054 FISSGASSMTSLSG
-2068 GIRSGNSS
+2068 GIRSGNGS

-2085 GGAIQAI
+2085 GGAIRAI

-2105 SMDNLRGGI
+2105 SMNNLRGGI
-2114 SSGLP
+2114 SSGLS

-2159 DKAASIAET
+2159 DKAASIAEA
-2168 AVNAV
+2168 AVSAV

-2208 VKLIPKVASAASNM
+2208 VKLMPKVASAASSM
-2222 AQSAIDGASKIVS
+2222 AQSAIDGASTIVS
-2235 DVGSIPLDSM
+2235 NVGSIPLDSM
-2245 NYQPTI
+2245 DYQPTI

-2265 NLGSSIDVSMIKPIN
+2265 NLGANLDASMIRPIN

-2304 NGLRE
+2304 NGLRDDLNAIYNSE
-2309 DIITLYN
+2309 D
-2316 AVDGKETALYVDS
+2316 KEIALYVDS
-2329 KKLASSLSRSMNR
+2329 KKLASTLAKPMNR
-2342 ELNILSKRGSY
+2342 QLNILSKRGAY

>member
-69 QAKFSALQVMAVT
+69 KAKFSALQVMAVT

-123 IMNATGKSIDEVNG
+123 IMNATGKSIDEVNR

-184 AFAGKGATEFSHAIY
+184 AYAGKGATEFSRAIY

-232 IETAEAMGKIAEGEV
+232 IETAEAMGKIAEGEI

-377 ELTEGLWDV
+377 EFTEGLWDV

-457 PINLVKSAMKS
+457 PINLVKSAVKS
-468 FGDSLEGVTKTTD
+468 LGDS
-481 KSAESLAKFQELFD
+481 
-495 KVWNGDFGNGA
+495 
-506 ERVKQMTEAGLDYDA
+506 
-521 VQKLVNEHAAGYKL
+521 
-535 TLDDLSDSQLKSV
+535 LDDLSDSQLKSV

-628 HDLSESF
+628 HDLSKSF

-708 VAKALNKFGDILIA
+708 VAKALNKFGDIL
-722 VIKKVKDFIV
+722 VDNLNKVKNWVKAFKQSEIV
-732 AFRNLPVVQSAISRV
+732 RSIISGISNALSSCVSTVREWIDAFNDLPVVKSAVEKV
-747 SNAFQKFKG
+747 STALSKLKT
-756 ILSEISTSNIV
+756 ILSDISASKIV
-767 TFISGCITKIKEWI
+767 TFIGNCIAKVKEWI
-781 QAFLELPKVQSA
+781 KAFLELPKVQKA
-793 IEKLQK
+793 IENVKT
-799 AFKDIYEGIKEY
+799 AFKDVYEGLKEY
-811 FGEGIEKILEFIDR
+811 FGEGIEKIIEFIDR

-832 SLENVQKAFKD
+832 SLENAKQAFKD

-858 KLNISKLVSSL
+858 KKNVSKLVSSL
-869 VDGFWEV
+869 VDGFWEL
-876 DDRLLGMKKTFKR
+876 DEKAIGMKKAFKN
-889 FKLNFTT
+889 FKWNIGGGIFD
-896 NLFEAGGKLG
+896 AGGKLE
-906 WFKEKLLS
+906 WVKTKFLELA
-914 LVDLAQEKLPSLFA
+914 DLAEEKLPSL
-928 MASAAVLIKTLDK
+928 MGLASAAVLIKTLDK
-941 IGKALDTLA
+941 IGNALDLLA
-950 TPLNTIKNLVTGVT
+950 TPIKSIKKALEGASVALET
-964 DSLKIFAKGLAFQAK
+964 FAKGFAFKMK
-979 ASGIKDLAIAIAI
+979 AEGIKDIAIAIAI
-992 LAGSLFL
+992 LAGSLSVL
-999 LAQIPSDKLL
+999 SQIPWRKLL
-1009 QAVVALGA
+1009 KAT
-1017 LIGMLSL
+1017 
-1024 LSLAIGKIGNL
+1024 LAIGALVVMLGGLSFAISKLGAMQNL
-1035 SDVGNLAKASLS
+1035 KDVKDLAIASLS
-1047 FVSLAGALAILAG
+1047 FLSVAGALIILAG

-1290 VGILVLVGAIYLL
+1290 VGILILAGAIHLL
-1303 SGIDADAVKRG
+1303 QGVDAADIKNATNAISQLLLCFAVLI
-1314 TTAVSVLLGMFALL
+1314 AS
-1328 MATTKNIPK
+1328 TKFIPK
-1337 NGIGSVV
+1337 DGLSSIITL
-1344 SMTIGIVAL
+1344 TIGVVAL
-1353 VASVALLSAL
+1353 VAATALLTAL
-1363 DEGALKR
+1363 DESDLKH
-1370 ATASLAIMMGM
+1370 ATASLSIIMGM

-1415 LAIILKSISDLP
+1415 LAIVLKSISDLP
-1427 VESTLANAAGLSE
+1427 VESTLANAAGLSG

-1465 LVAVTSVVAG
+1465 LVAVTAVVAG

-1550 QEFMAGGFDLL
+1550 QEFMAGGFNLL

-1668 AINQEAIDSSITAAN
+1668 AINQESIDSSITAAN

-1804 MSITAANSLVELA
+1804 TSITAANSLVELA

-1828 VTGEKNLGSFGSQL
+1828 VTGEKSLGSFGSQL

-1867 ITAADRLVTLSN
+1867 ITAANRLVTLSN
-1879 EVSEL
+1879 KVSEL

-1938 TVDTSN
+1938 IVDTSN

-1949 IALQELST
+1949 MALQELST

-1971 QQSTSNLSTGLVNGI
+1971 QQSTSNLSTGLIEGI

-1991 AVASLFSSGS
+1991 AVASLFFSGS
-2001 QIAYSSVGQ
+2001 QTAYSSVGQ

-2030 PSVISATGNVIGGAL
+2030 PNVISATGSVIGGAL

-2068 GIRSGNSS
+2068 GIRSGNGS

-2085 GGAIQAI
+2085 GGAIQSI

-2105 SMDNLRGGI
+2105 SMNNLRGGI
-2114 SSGLP
+2114 SSGLS

-2159 DKAASIAET
+2159 DKAASIAEA
-2168 AVNAV
+2168 AVSAV

-2208 VKLIPKVASAASNM
+2208 VKLMPKVASAASSM
-2222 AQSAIDGASKIVS
+2222 AQSAIDGASTIVS
-2235 DVGSIPLDSM
+2235 NVGSIPLNSM
-2245 NYQPTI
+2245 DYQPTI

-2265 NLGSSIDVSMIKPIN
+2265 NLGANLDASMIRPIN

-2291 DIDASNQKVIDAV
+2291 DIDTSNQKVIDAV
-2304 NGLRE
+2304 NGLRDDLNAIYNSE
-2309 DIITLYN
+2309 D
-2316 AVDGKETALYVDS
+2316 KEIALYVDS
-2329 KKLASSLSRSMNR
+2329 KKLASTLAKPMNR
-2342 ELNILSKRGSY
+2342 QLNILSKRGAY

>member
-1 MSKTI
+1 MSRTI
-6 DEKVVEMRFDNKDF
+6 DEKVVEMRFDNRQF
-20 ESNVKTSMSTI
+20 ESNVKTSMSTLD
-31 EKLKR
+31 KLKQ
-36 SLNFSKSAD
+36 SLKLTDAAKGFESVNNAAKSFD
-45 SLGEISSAASKVN
+45 ISPLS
-58 MSGLSGAVDTV
+58 SGVETV
-69 QAKFSALQVMAVT
+69 KAKFSALEVMAVT
-82 ALANITNSAIN
+82 ALANITNSAVN
-93 AGKNLVSSLTIDQVT
+93 AGKRLVSAFTIEPIKSGFQE
-108 AGWSKYEQKTASVQT
+108 YETQINAVQT
-123 IMNATGKSIDEVNG
+123 ILANTKSKGTTLDQVNEALDELNHYADKTIYNFTEMTRNIGTFTAAGID
-137 YLDKLMWYSDETSY
+137 LETSVNAI
-151 GFTDMTQSLGQLTSA
+151 Q
-166 GGDIEN
+166 
-172 LIPMIEGIANAT
+172 GIANLAAVSGSTSQQASTAMYQLSQALAT
-184 AFAGKGATEFSHAIY
+184 GTIR
-199 NLNQSYSAGHLQ
+199 L
-211 YMDWRS
+211 MDWNS
-217 LELAGVASKQLKQVF
+217 VVNAGMGGQVF
-232 IETAEAMGKIAEGEV
+232 QDALKETSKELNTGAEAAIKAKGSFRESLQTGWLTSQV
-247 NVANFSETLKDK
+247 LTETLKK
-259 WADTEVMEAAFGK
+259 FTGSGAIEYVSKYTGLSSEAVQAALDSAKAQYGEANAIEYASKALAEKSGK
-272 FAKVTEAA
+272 NANEIKSTLEFAKTAEDAA
-280 YEIVEDGSN
+280 
-289 KIDTATV
+289 T
-296 AYKVLSGE
+296 KV
-304 LDETSEEYKSMSEA
+304 
-318 HKALVGTFSDVEIAA
+318 
-333 AKSAQEA
+333 
-340 KTFSEAIEATKD
+340 KTFSQLMDTLKEA
-352 AVSSGWMKT
+352 VQSGWT
-361 SEIIFGNYE
+361 QTWEIIIGDFEQAKSLWTSISDYFNDIINKSS
-370 EAKQVWS
+370 EA
-377 ELTEGLWDV
+377 
-386 FASGGEK
+386 
-393 RNELLAEAFNSK
+393 RNELLEKWVNVGGRTMLFDGIKSAFEGILSILKPIKEAFR
-405 WSKFAD
+405 
-411 TISDAGISV
+411 
-420 DDFQS
+420 
-425 KLGELCKSNNVDLD
+425 
-439 ALISKYGSLDK
+439 
-450 AIASGEV
+450 EV
-457 PINLVKSAMKS
+457 FPPITLQQLVN
-468 FGDSLEGVTKTTD
+468 VTKGF
-481 KSAESLAKFQELFD
+481 KNLA
-495 KVWNGDFGNGA
+495 
-506 ERVKQMTEAGLDYDA
+506 
-521 VQKLVNEHAAGYKL
+521 
-535 TLDDLSDSQLKSV
+535 
-548 GYTDDQIEKLRELS
+548 EKL
-562 KQVGESGSEIDDL
+562 KVSE
-575 INSLAKPSGR
+575 
-585 DLFIDSFRNILGSIA
+585 
-600 TIIQTVKDAW
+600 
-610 GEIFEVTPEG
+610 E
-620 LYDVIEAF
+620 
-628 HDLSESF
+628 
-635 VIGEKTAEKLKSSL
+635 TAEKLKSSL

-673 LGALFSETSGAV
+673 LGVLFSETSGAV

-697 EFRNWFKEHNI
+697 EFRNWCKEHNI
-708 VAKALNKFGDILIA
+708 VAKALDKFGGILISA
-722 VIKKVKDFIV
+722 IKKVKDFIA
-732 AFRNLPVVQSAISRV
+732 AFRNLPVVQSAISKV
-747 SNAFQKFKG
+747 SEAFQKLKG
-756 ILSEISTSNIV
+756 ILSGISTSNIV
-767 TFISGCITKIKEWI
+767 IFISGCITKIKEWI

-832 SLENVQKAFKD
+832 SLENIQKAFKD

-876 DDRLLGMKKTFKR
+876 DDRLLGTKKTFKQ
-889 FKLNFTT
+889 FKLSFTT

-964 DSLKIFAKGLAFQAK
+964 DSFKIFAKGLAFQAK

-992 LAGSLFL
+992 LAGSLLL

-1009 QAVVALGA
+1009 QTVVVLGA

-1047 FVSLAGALAILAG
+1047 FISLAGALAILAG
-1060 ALKIMETIDFNTAWK
+1060 ALKIMEAIDFNTAWK

-1132 NLNKSLLSLA
+1132 NFNKSLLSLA

-1211 MALAGKN
+1211 MALAGKH

-1303 SGIDADAVKRG
+1303 SGIDAGAVKRG

-1328 MATTKNIPK
+1328 IATTKSIPK
-1337 NGIGSVV
+1337 NGIGLVV

-1363 DEGALKR
+1363 GEGALKR
-1370 ATASLAIMMGM
+1370 ATASLAITMGM

-1427 VESTLANAAGLSE
+1427 VESTLANAAGLSG

-1454 VGEISLSTLGS
+1454 VGEVSLSTLGS
-1465 LVAVTSVVAG
+1465 LVAVTAVVAG
-1475 LAVILYLIRDMPIES
+1475 LAGILYLIRDMPIES

-1507 ACVLLSLV
+1507 ACALLSLV
-1515 PATGATAGI
+1515 PDTGATAGI
-1524 VALLEVF
+1524 DALLEIF

-1593 LTNFMEHL
+1593 LTNFMGHL

-1668 AINQEAIDSSITAAN
+1668 AINQEAIDTSITAAN
-1683 KLVQLANTV
+1683 KLVDLAHTV

-1700 IVGEQNLGTF
+1700 IVGEKNLGTF

-1804 MSITAANSLVELA
+1804 TSITAANSLVELA
-1817 KTVPDS
+1817 KTVPAS

-1867 ITAADRLVTLSN
+1867 ITAANRLVTLSN
-1879 EVSEL
+1879 KVSEL

-1949 IALQELST
+1949 MALQELST

-1971 QQSTSNLSTGLVNGI
+1971 QQSTSNLSTGLIGGI

-2001 QIAYSSVGQ
+2001 QTAYSSVGQ

-2022 GAGIGLSM
+2022 GAGIGLGM

-2045 QRIFSSNGQ
+2045 QRILSSNGQ

-2105 SMDNLRGGI
+2105 SMNNLRGGI
-2114 SSGLP
+2114 SSGLS

-2159 DKAASIAET
+2159 DKAASIAEA
-2168 AVNAV
+2168 AVSAV

-2181 EALGIASPSK
+2181 EALGMASPSK

-2208 VKLIPKVASAASNM
+2208 VKLMPKVASAASSM
-2222 AQSAIDGASKIVS
+2222 AQSAIDGASTIVS
-2235 DVGSIPLDSM
+2235 NVGSIPLDSM
-2245 NYQPTI
+2245 DYQPTI
-2251 HPVVDMNSINADHI
+2251 HPVVDMNSINTDHI
-2265 NLGSSIDVSMIKPIN
+2265 NLGSNIDVSMIKPIN

-2304 NGLRE
+2304 NGLRDDLNAIYNSE
-2309 DIITLYN
+2309 D
-2316 AVDGKETALYVDS
+2316 KEIALYVDS
-2329 KKLASSLSRSMNR
+2329 KKLASTLAKPMNR
-2342 ELNILSKRGSY
+2342 QLNILSKRGAY

>member
-1 MSKTI
+1 MSRTI
-6 DEKVVEMRFDNKDF
+6 DEKVVEMRFDNRQF
-20 ESNVKTSMSTI
+20 ESNVKTSMSTLD
-31 EKLKR
+31 KLKQ
-36 SLNFSKSAD
+36 SLKLTDAAKGFESVNNAAKSFD
-45 SLGEISSAASKVN
+45 ISPLS
-58 MSGLSGAVDTV
+58 SGVETV
-69 QAKFSALQVMAVT
+69 KAKFSALEVMAVT
-82 ALANITNSAIN
+82 ALANITNSAVN
-93 AGKNLVSSLTIDQVT
+93 AGKRLVSAFTIEPIKSGFQE
-108 AGWSKYEQKTASVQT
+108 YETQINAVQT
-123 IMNATGKSIDEVNG
+123 ILANTKSKGTTLDQVNEALDELNH
-137 YLDKLMWYSDETSY
+137 YADKTIYNFTEMTRNIGTFTAAGVDLETSVNAI
-151 GFTDMTQSLGQLTSA
+151 Q
-166 GGDIEN
+166 
-172 LIPMIEGIANAT
+172 GIANLAAVSGSTSQQASTAMYQLSQALAT
-184 AFAGKGATEFSHAIY
+184 GTIR
-199 NLNQSYSAGHLQ
+199 L
-211 YMDWRS
+211 MDWNS
-217 LELAGVASKQLKQVF
+217 VVNAGMGGQVF
-232 IETAEAMGKIAEGEV
+232 QDALKETSKELNTGAEAAIKAKGSFRESLQTGWLTSQV
-247 NVANFSETLKDK
+247 LTETLKKFTGSGAIEYVSKYTGLSSEAVQAALDSAK
-259 WADTEVMEAAFGK
+259 AQYGEANAIEYASKALAEKSGKNADEIKSTLE
-272 FAKVTEAA
+272 FAKTAEDAA
-280 YEIVEDGSN
+280 
-289 KIDTATV
+289 T
-296 AYKVLSGE
+296 KV
-304 LDETSEEYKSMSEA
+304 
-318 HKALVGTFSDVEIAA
+318 
-333 AKSAQEA
+333 
-340 KTFSEAIEATKD
+340 KTFSQLMDTLKEA
-352 AVSSGWMKT
+352 VQSGWT
-361 SEIIFGNYE
+361 QTWEIIIGDFEQAKSLWTSISDYFNDVINKSA
-370 EAKQVWS
+370 EA
-377 ELTEGLWDV
+377 
-386 FASGGEK
+386 
-393 RNELLAEAFNSK
+393 RNELLEKWANVGGRTMLFDGIKSAFEGILSILKPIKEAFR
-405 WSKFAD
+405 
-411 TISDAGISV
+411 
-420 DDFQS
+420 
-425 KLGELCKSNNVDLD
+425 
-439 ALISKYGSLDK
+439 
-450 AIASGEV
+450 EV
-457 PINLVKSAMKS
+457 FPPITLQQLVN
-468 FGDSLEGVTKTTD
+468 VTKGF
-481 KSAESLAKFQELFD
+481 KNLA
-495 KVWNGDFGNGA
+495 
-506 ERVKQMTEAGLDYDA
+506 
-521 VQKLVNEHAAGYKL
+521 
-535 TLDDLSDSQLKSV
+535 
-548 GYTDDQIEKLRELS
+548 EKL
-562 KQVGESGSEIDDL
+562 KISE
-575 INSLAKPSGR
+575 
-585 DLFIDSFRNILGSIA
+585 
-600 TIIQTVKDAW
+600 
-610 GEIFEVTPEG
+610 E
-620 LYDVIEAF
+620 
-628 HDLSESF
+628 
-635 VIGEKTAEKLKSSL
+635 TAEKLKSSL

-668 TAFRV
+668 TAFRA

-708 VAKALNKFGDILIA
+708 VAKALDKFGDILISA
-722 VIKKVKDFIV
+722 IKKVKDFIA
-732 AFRNLPVVQSAISRV
+732 AFRNLPVVQSAISKV
-747 SNAFQKFKG
+747 SEAFQKLKG
-756 ILSEISTSNIV
+756 ILSGISTSNIV
-767 TFISGCITKIKEWI
+767 AFISGCITKIKEWI
-781 QAFLELPKVQSA
+781 QAFLELPKVQST

-799 AFKDIYEGIKEY
+799 VFKDIYEGIKEY

-876 DDRLLGMKKTFKR
+876 DDRLLGMKKTFKQ
-889 FKLNFTT
+889 FKLSFTT

-950 TPLNTIKNLVTGVT
+950 TPLNTIKNLVTGVI
-964 DSLKIFAKGLAFQAK
+964 DSFKIFAKGLAFQAK

-992 LAGSLFL
+992 LAGSLLL

-1009 QAVVALGA
+1009 QTVVALGA

-1024 LSLAIGKIGNL
+1024 LSIAIGKIGNL

-1047 FVSLAGALAILAG
+1047 FISLAGALAILAG

-1088 AAIGVLNKLSGGKA
+1088 AAIGVLNKLSGDKA

-1211 MALAGKN
+1211 MALAGKH

-1314 TTAVSVLLGMFALL
+1314 TTAISVLLGMFALL
-1328 MATTKNIPK
+1328 MTATKNVPK

-1344 SMTIGIVAL
+1344 SMTVGIVAL

-1370 ATASLAIMMGM
+1370 ATTSLAIMMGM

-1427 VESTLANAAGLSE
+1427 VESTLANAAGLSG

-1465 LVAVTSVVAG
+1465 LVAVTAVVAG
-1475 LAVILYLIRDMPIES
+1475 LAGILYLIRDMPIES
-1490 TLANAA
+1490 TLANAV

-1507 ACVLLSLV
+1507 ACALLSLV

-1550 QEFMAGGFDLL
+1550 QEFMAGGFNLL

-1593 LTNFMEHL
+1593 LTDFMEHL

-1790 SVSAEGAINNDAIS
+1790 SVSAEGAINNEAIS
-1804 MSITAANSLVELA
+1804 TSITAANSLVELA

-1867 ITAADRLVTLSN
+1867 ITAANRLVTLSN
-1879 EVSEL
+1879 KVSEL

-1938 TVDTSN
+1938 TVNTSN

-1949 IALQELST
+1949 MALQELST

-2001 QIAYSSVGQ
+2001 QTAYSSVGQ

-2022 GAGIGLSM
+2022 GAGIGLGM
-2030 PSVISATGNVIGGAL
+2030 PSVISATGSVIGGAL

-2114 SSGLP
+2114 SSGLS

-2159 DKAASIAET
+2159 DKAASIAEA
-2168 AVNAV
+2168 AVSAV

-2208 VKLIPKVASAASNM
+2208 VKLMPKVASAASSM
-2222 AQSAIDGASKIVS
+2222 AQSAIDGASTIVS
-2235 DVGSIPLDSM
+2235 NVGSIPLDSM
-2245 NYQPTI
+2245 DYQPTI

-2265 NLGSSIDVSMIKPIN
+2265 NLGSNIDASMIKPIN

-2304 NGLRE
+2304 NGLRDDLNAIYNSE
-2309 DIITLYN
+2309 D
-2316 AVDGKETALYVDS
+2316 KEIALYVDS
-2329 KKLASSLSRSMNR
+2329 KKLASTLAKPMNR
-2342 ELNILSKRGSY
+2342 QLNILSKRGAY

>member
-1 MSKTI
+1 MSRTI
-6 DEKVVEMRFDNKDF
+6 DEKVVEMRFDNRQF
-20 ESNVKTSMSTI
+20 ESNVKTSMSTLD
-31 EKLKR
+31 KLKQ
-36 SLNFSKSAD
+36 SLKLTDAAKGFESVNNAAKSFD
-45 SLGEISSAASKVN
+45 ISPLS
-58 MSGLSGAVDTV
+58 SGVETV
-69 QAKFSALQVMAVT
+69 KAKFSALEVMAVT
-82 ALANITNSAIN
+82 ALANITNSAVN
-93 AGKNLVSSLTIDQVT
+93 AGKRLVSAFTIEPIKSGFQE
-108 AGWSKYEQKTASVQT
+108 YETQINAVQT
-123 IMNATGKSIDEVNG
+123 ILANTKSKGTTLDQVNEALDELNH
-137 YLDKLMWYSDETSY
+137 YADKTIYNFTEMTRNIGTFTAAGVDLETSVNAI
-151 GFTDMTQSLGQLTSA
+151 Q
-166 GGDIEN
+166 
-172 LIPMIEGIANAT
+172 GIANLAAVSGSTSQQASTAMYQLSQALAT
-184 AFAGKGATEFSHAIY
+184 GTIR
-199 NLNQSYSAGHLQ
+199 L
-211 YMDWRS
+211 MDWNS
-217 LELAGVASKQLKQVF
+217 VVNAGMGGQVF
-232 IETAEAMGKIAEGEV
+232 QDALKETSKELNTGAEAAIKAKGSFRESLQTGWLTSQV
-247 NVANFSETLKDK
+247 LTETLKKFTGSGAIEYVSKYTGLSSEAVQAALDSAK
-259 WADTEVMEAAFGK
+259 AQYGEANAIEYASKALAEKSGKNADEIKSTLE
-272 FAKVTEAA
+272 FAKTAEDAA
-280 YEIVEDGSN
+280 
-289 KIDTATV
+289 T
-296 AYKVLSGE
+296 KV
-304 LDETSEEYKSMSEA
+304 
-318 HKALVGTFSDVEIAA
+318 
-333 AKSAQEA
+333 
-340 KTFSEAIEATKD
+340 KTFSQLMDTLKEAAQ
-352 AVSSGWMKT
+352 SGWT
-361 SEIIFGNYE
+361 QTWEIIIGDFE
-370 EAKQVWS
+370 QAKS
-377 ELTEGLWDV
+377 LWTSISDYFNDV
-386 FASGGEK
+386 INKSAES
-393 RNELLAEAFNSK
+393 RNELLEK
-405 WSKFAD
+405 WANVGGRTMLFD
-411 TISDAGISV
+411 GI
-420 DDFQS
+420 
-425 KLGELCKSNNVDLD
+425 
-439 ALISKYGSLDK
+439 
-450 AIASGEV
+450 
-457 PINLVKSAMKS
+457 KSA
-468 FGDSLEGVTKTTD
+468 FEGILSILKPITETFREVFPPITLQQLVNVTKGF
-481 KSAESLAKFQELFD
+481 KNLA
-495 KVWNGDFGNGA
+495 
-506 ERVKQMTEAGLDYDA
+506 
-521 VQKLVNEHAAGYKL
+521 
-535 TLDDLSDSQLKSV
+535 
-548 GYTDDQIEKLRELS
+548 EKL
-562 KQVGESGSEIDDL
+562 KISE
-575 INSLAKPSGR
+575 
-585 DLFIDSFRNILGSIA
+585 
-600 TIIQTVKDAW
+600 
-610 GEIFEVTPEG
+610 E
-620 LYDVIEAF
+620 
-628 HDLSESF
+628 
-635 VIGEKTAEKLKSSL
+635 TAEKLKSSL

-673 LGALFSETSGAV
+673 LGVLFSETSGAV

-708 VAKALNKFGDILIA
+708 VAKALDKFGDILISA
-722 VIKKVKDFIV
+722 IKKVKDFIA
-732 AFRNLPVVQSAISRV
+732 AFRNLPVVQSAISKV
-747 SNAFQKFKG
+747 SEAFQKLKG
-756 ILSEISTSNIV
+756 ILSGISTSNIV
-767 TFISGCITKIKEWI
+767 TFISGCITKIKGWI

-876 DDRLLGMKKTFKR
+876 DDRLLGMKKTFKQ
-889 FKLNFTT
+889 FKLSFTT

-964 DSLKIFAKGLAFQAK
+964 DSFKIFAKGLAFQAK

-992 LAGSLFL
+992 LAGSLLL

-1009 QAVVALGA
+1009 QTVVALGA

-1047 FVSLAGALAILAG
+1047 FISLAGALAILAG

-1088 AAIGVLNKLSGGKA
+1088 AAIGVLNKLSGDKA

-1109 VGMAVAIKILVS
+1109 VGMAVAIRILVS

-1328 MATTKNIPK
+1328 IATTKNIPK
-1337 NGIGSVV
+1337 NGIGSII
-1344 SMTIGIVAL
+1344 SMTVGIVAL
-1353 VASVALLSAL
+1353 VASVALLSVL
-1363 DEGALKR
+1363 DEGVLKR
-1370 ATASLAIMMGM
+1370 ATVSLAIMMGM

-1427 VESTLANAAGLSE
+1427 VESTLANAAGLSG

-1465 LVAVTSVVAG
+1465 LVAVTAVVAG
-1475 LAVILYLIRDMPIES
+1475 LAGILYLIRDMPIES

-1507 ACVLLSLV
+1507 ACALLSLV

-1561 KQFSS
+1561 NQFSS

-1581 GLTDGLADIADN
+1581 GLTDGLAGIADN

-1632 SLINMFTGQSLE
+1632 SLISMFTGQSLE

-1650 TAFGE
+1650 TSFGE

-1751 LAKTVPDSGLIPWI
+1751 LANTVPDSGLIPWI

-1804 MSITAANSLVELA
+1804 TSITAANSLVELA
-1817 KTVPDS
+1817 KTVPAS

-1867 ITAADRLVTLSN
+1867 ITAANRLVTLSN
-1879 EVSEL
+1879 KVSEL

-1923 VSAVDSMVGIVNKIS
+1923 VSTVDSMVGIVNKIS

-1949 IALQELST
+1949 MALQELST

-1971 QQSTSNLSTGLVNGI
+1971 QQSTSNLSTGLIGGI

-2001 QIAYSSVGQ
+2001 QTAYSSVGQ

-2022 GAGIGLSM
+2022 GAGIGLGM

-2076 VMGATGNVI
+2076 VMGTTGNVI

-2105 SMDNLRGGI
+2105 SMNNLRGGI
-2114 SSGLP
+2114 SSGLS

-2159 DKAASIAET
+2159 DKAASIAEA
-2168 AVNAV
+2168 AVSAV

-2208 VKLIPKVASAASNM
+2208 VKLMPKVASAASSM
-2222 AQSAIDGASKIVS
+2222 AQSAIDGASTIVS
-2235 DVGSIPLDSM
+2235 NVGSIPLDSM
-2245 NYQPTI
+2245 DYQPTI

-2265 NLGSSIDVSMIKPIN
+2265 NLGSNIDVSMIKPIN

-2304 NGLRE
+2304 NGLRDDLNAIYNSE
-2309 DIITLYN
+2309 D
-2316 AVDGKETALYVDS
+2316 KEIALYVDS
-2329 KKLASSLSRSMNR
+2329 KKLASTLAKPMNR
-2342 ELNILSKRGSY
+2342 QLNILSKRGAY

>member
-1 MSKTI
+1 MSRTI
-6 DEKVVEMRFDNKDF
+6 DEKVVEMRFDNRQF
-20 ESNVKTSMSTI
+20 ESNVKTSMSTLD
-31 EKLKR
+31 KLKQ
-36 SLNFSKSAD
+36 SLKLTDAAKGFESVNNAAKSFD
-45 SLGEISSAASKVN
+45 ISPLS
-58 MSGLSGAVDTV
+58 SGVETV
-69 QAKFSALQVMAVT
+69 KAKFSALEVMAVT
-82 ALANITNSAIN
+82 ALANITNSAVN
-93 AGKNLVSSLTIDQVT
+93 AGKRLVSAFTIEPIKSGFQE
-108 AGWSKYEQKTASVQT
+108 YETQINAVQT
-123 IMNATGKSIDEVNG
+123 ILANTKSKGTTLDQVNEALDELNH
-137 YLDKLMWYSDETSY
+137 YADKTIYNFTEMTRNIGTFTAAGVDLETSVNAI
-151 GFTDMTQSLGQLTSA
+151 Q
-166 GGDIEN
+166 
-172 LIPMIEGIANAT
+172 GIANLAAVSGSTSQQASTAMYQLSQALAT
-184 AFAGKGATEFSHAIY
+184 GTVR
-199 NLNQSYSAGHLQ
+199 L
-211 YMDWRS
+211 MDWNS
-217 LELAGVASKQLKQVF
+217 VVNAGMGGQVF
-232 IETAEAMGKIAEGEV
+232 QDALKETSKELNTGAEAAIKAKGSFRESLQTGWLTSQV
-247 NVANFSETLKDK
+247 LTETLKKFTGSGAIEYVSKYTGLSSEAVQAALDSAK
-259 WADTEVMEAAFGK
+259 AQYGEANAIEYASKALAEKSGKNADEIKSTLE
-272 FAKVTEAA
+272 FAKTAEDAA
-280 YEIVEDGSN
+280 
-289 KIDTATV
+289 T
-296 AYKVLSGE
+296 KV
-304 LDETSEEYKSMSEA
+304 
-318 HKALVGTFSDVEIAA
+318 
-333 AKSAQEA
+333 
-340 KTFSEAIEATKD
+340 KTFSQLMDTLKEAAQ
-352 AVSSGWMKT
+352 SGWT
-361 SEIIFGNYE
+361 QTWEIIIGDFEQAKSLWTSISDYFNDVINKSA
-370 EAKQVWS
+370 EA
-377 ELTEGLWDV
+377 
-386 FASGGEK
+386 
-393 RNELLAEAFNSK
+393 RNELLEKWANVGGRTMLFDGIKSAFGGILSILKPIKEAFR
-405 WSKFAD
+405 
-411 TISDAGISV
+411 
-420 DDFQS
+420 
-425 KLGELCKSNNVDLD
+425 
-439 ALISKYGSLDK
+439 
-450 AIASGEV
+450 EV
-457 PINLVKSAMKS
+457 FPPITLQQLVN
-468 FGDSLEGVTKTTD
+468 VTKGF
-481 KSAESLAKFQELFD
+481 KNLA
-495 KVWNGDFGNGA
+495 
-506 ERVKQMTEAGLDYDA
+506 
-521 VQKLVNEHAAGYKL
+521 
-535 TLDDLSDSQLKSV
+535 
-548 GYTDDQIEKLRELS
+548 EKL
-562 KQVGESGSEIDDL
+562 KISE
-575 INSLAKPSGR
+575 
-585 DLFIDSFRNILGSIA
+585 
-600 TIIQTVKDAW
+600 
-610 GEIFEVTPEG
+610 E
-620 LYDVIEAF
+620 
-628 HDLSESF
+628 
-635 VIGEKTAEKLKSSL
+635 TAEKLKSSL

-659 GSIAGSVVK
+659 GSIAGSAVK

-708 VAKALNKFGDILIA
+708 VAKALDKFGDILISA
-722 VIKKVKDFIV
+722 IKKVKDFIA

-747 SNAFQKFKG
+747 SDAFQKFKG

-767 TFISGCITKIKEWI
+767 TFISGCIAKIKEWI
-781 QAFLELPKVQSA
+781 QAFFELPKVQSA
-793 IEKLQK
+793 IEKLQE

-876 DDRLLGMKKTFKR
+876 DDQLLGMKKTFKQ
-889 FKLNFTT
+889 FKLSFTT

-964 DSLKIFAKGLAFQAK
+964 DSFKIFAKGLAFQAK

-992 LAGSLFL
+992 LAGSLLL

-1009 QAVVALGA
+1009 QTVVALGA

-1047 FVSLAGALAILAG
+1047 FISLAGALAILAG

-1088 AAIGVLNKLSGGKA
+1088 AAIGVLNKLSGDKA

-1109 VGMAVAIKILVS
+1109 VGMAVAIRILVS

-1182 IADLDLDK
+1182 IADLDLGK
-1190 VTANIDKF
+1190 VIANIDKF

-1290 VGILVLVGAIYLL
+1290 VGILVLVGAIHLL
-1303 SGIDADAVKRG
+1303 CSSDIDTDAVKRG

-1328 MATTKNIPK
+1328 MAATKNIPK

-1344 SMTIGIVAL
+1344 SMTVGIVAL

-1363 DEGALKR
+1363 GEGALKR
-1370 ATASLAIMMGM
+1370 ATASIAIMMGM

-1392 NTEGKAWVKTAG
+1392 NTEGKAWLKTVG

-1427 VESTLANAAGLSE
+1427 VESTLANAAGLSG

-1465 LVAVTSVVAG
+1465 LVAVTAVVAG
-1475 LAVILYLIRDMPIES
+1475 LAGILYLIRDMPIES

-1515 PATGATAGI
+1515 PDTGATAGI
-1524 VALLEVF
+1524 DALLEVF

-1544 NLIPGI
+1544 NLIPKI

-1804 MSITAANSLVELA
+1804 TSITAANSLVELA

-1867 ITAADRLVTLSN
+1867 ITAANRLVTLSN
-1879 EVSEL
+1879 KVSEL

-1891 SDFKDDVKDIG
+1891 SDFKGDVKDIG

-1949 IALQELST
+1949 MALQELST
-1957 IDLQNFANSFGTAG
+1957 IDLQSFANSFGTAG
-1971 QQSTSNLSTGLVNGI
+1971 QQSTSNLSTGLIGGI

-2001 QIAYSSVGQ
+2001 QTAYSSVGQ

-2022 GAGIGLSM
+2022 GAGIGLGM

-2068 GIRSGNSS
+2068 GIRSGNGS

-2105 SMDNLRGGI
+2105 SMNNLRGGI
-2114 SSGLP
+2114 SSGLS

-2159 DKAASIAET
+2159 DKAASIAEA
-2168 AVNAV
+2168 AVSAV

-2208 VKLIPKVASAASNM
+2208 VKLMPKVASAASSM
-2222 AQSAIDGASKIVS
+2222 AQSAIDGASTIVS
-2235 DVGSIPLDSM
+2235 NVGSIPLDSM
-2245 NYQPTI
+2245 DYQPTI

-2304 NGLRE
+2304 NGLRDDLNAIYNSE
-2309 DIITLYN
+2309 D
-2316 AVDGKETALYVDS
+2316 KEIALYVDS
-2329 KKLASSLSRSMNR
+2329 KKLASTLAKPMNR
-2342 ELNILSKRGSY
+2342 QLNILSKRGAY

>member
-1 MSKTI
+1 MSRTI
-6 DEKVVEMRFDNKDF
+6 DEKVVEMRFDNRQF
-20 ESNVKTSMSTI
+20 ESNVKTSMSTLD
-31 EKLKR
+31 KLKQ
-36 SLNFSKSAD
+36 SLKLTDAAKGFESVNNAAKSFD
-45 SLGEISSAASKVN
+45 ISPLS
-58 MSGLSGAVDTV
+58 SGVETV
-69 QAKFSALQVMAVT
+69 KAKFSALEVMAVT
-82 ALANITNSAIN
+82 ALANITNSAVN
-93 AGKNLVSSLTIDQVT
+93 AGKRLVSAFTIEPIKSGFQE
-108 AGWSKYEQKTASVQT
+108 YETQINAVQT
-123 IMNATGKSIDEVNG
+123 ILANTKSKGTTLDQVNEALDELNH
-137 YLDKLMWYSDETSY
+137 YADKTIYNFTEMTRNIGTFTAAGVDLETSVNAI
-151 GFTDMTQSLGQLTSA
+151 Q
-166 GGDIEN
+166 
-172 LIPMIEGIANAT
+172 GIANLAAVSGSTSQQASTAMYQLSQALAT
-184 AFAGKGATEFSHAIY
+184 GTIR
-199 NLNQSYSAGHLQ
+199 L
-211 YMDWRS
+211 MDWNS
-217 LELAGVASKQLKQVF
+217 VVNAGMGGQVF
-232 IETAEAMGKIAEGEV
+232 QDALKETSKELNTGAEAAIKAKGSFRESLQTGWLTSQV
-247 NVANFSETLKDK
+247 LTETLKKFTGSGAIEYVSKYTGLSSEAVQAALDSAK
-259 WADTEVMEAAFGK
+259 AQYGEANAIEYASKALAEKSGKNADEIKSTLE
-272 FAKVTEAA
+272 FAKTAEDAA
-280 YEIVEDGSN
+280 
-289 KIDTATV
+289 T
-296 AYKVLSGE
+296 KV
-304 LDETSEEYKSMSEA
+304 
-318 HKALVGTFSDVEIAA
+318 
-333 AKSAQEA
+333 
-340 KTFSEAIEATKD
+340 KTFSQLMDTLKEAAQ
-352 AVSSGWMKT
+352 SGWT
-361 SEIIFGNYE
+361 QTWEIIIGDFEQAKSLWTSISDYFNDVINKSA
-370 EAKQVWS
+370 EA
-377 ELTEGLWDV
+377 
-386 FASGGEK
+386 
-393 RNELLAEAFNSK
+393 RNELLEKWANVGGRTMLFDGMKSAFEGILSILKPIKEAF
-405 WSKFAD
+405 
-411 TISDAGISV
+411 
-420 DDFQS
+420 
-425 KLGELCKSNNVDLD
+425 L
-439 ALISKYGSLDK
+439 
-450 AIASGEV
+450 EV
-457 PINLVKSAMKS
+457 FPPITLQQLVN
-468 FGDSLEGVTKTTD
+468 VTKGF
-481 KSAESLAKFQELFD
+481 KNLA
-495 KVWNGDFGNGA
+495 
-506 ERVKQMTEAGLDYDA
+506 
-521 VQKLVNEHAAGYKL
+521 
-535 TLDDLSDSQLKSV
+535 
-548 GYTDDQIEKLRELS
+548 EKL
-562 KQVGESGSEIDDL
+562 KISE
-575 INSLAKPSGR
+575 
-585 DLFIDSFRNILGSIA
+585 
-600 TIIQTVKDAW
+600 
-610 GEIFEVTPEG
+610 E
-620 LYDVIEAF
+620 
-628 HDLSESF
+628 
-635 VIGEKTAEKLKSSL
+635 TAEKLKSSL

-659 GSIAGSVVK
+659 GSIAGGVVK

-708 VAKALNKFGDILIA
+708 IAKALDKFGGILIA
-722 VIKKVKDFIV
+722 VIKKVKDFIA

-747 SNAFQKFKG
+747 SDAFQKFKE

-811 FGEGIEKILEFIDR
+811 FGEGIEKIIEFIDR

-832 SLENVQKAFKD
+832 SLENAKLVFKD

-858 KLNISKLVSSL
+858 KKNVSNLVSSL
-869 VDGFWEV
+869 VDGFWEL
-876 DDRLLGMKKTFKR
+876 DEKAIGMKKTFKN
-889 FKLNFTT
+889 FKWNIGGGIFD
-896 NLFEAGGKLG
+896 AGGKLE
-906 WFKEKLLS
+906 WVKTKFLELA
-914 LVDLAQEKLPSLFA
+914 DLAEEKLPSL
-928 MASAAVLIKTLDK
+928 MGLASAAVLIKTLDK
-941 IGKALDTLA
+941 IGNALDLLA
-950 TPLNTIKNLVTGVT
+950 TPIKSIKKALEGASVALET
-964 DSLKIFAKGLAFQAK
+964 FAKGFAFKMK
-979 ASGIKDLAIAIAI
+979 AEGIKDIAIAIAI
-992 LAGSLFL
+992 LAGSLL
-999 LAQIPSDKLL
+999 VLSQIPWRKLL
-1009 QAVVALGA
+1009 KAT
-1017 LIGMLSL
+1017 
-1024 LSLAIGKIGNL
+1024 LAIGALVLMLGGLSFAISKLGAIQNL
-1035 SDVGNLAKASLS
+1035 KDVKDLAIASLS
-1047 FVSLAGALAILAG
+1047 FLSVAGALIILAG
-1060 ALKIMETIDFNTAWK
+1060 ALKIMESLNFET
-1075 NAILL
+1075 
-1080 GGMAVALG
+1080 ALG
-1088 AAIGVLNKLSGGKA
+1088 NAVLLAGLAIALGTAIGILNKLSGGVEKA
-1102 TKSALTM
+1102 AASALTF
-1109 VGMAVAIKILVS
+1109 VGMAVAVKILVS

-1284 AMVTAS
+1284 AMITAS

-1314 TTAVSVLLGMFALL
+1314 TIAVSVLLGMFALL
-1328 MATTKNIPK
+1328 TATTKNIPK
-1337 NGIGSVV
+1337 NGIGAVV
-1344 SMTIGIVAL
+1344 SMTISIVAL

-1381 FSLLIA
+1381 LSLLIA

-1415 LAIILKSISDLP
+1415 LAIVLKSISDLP
-1427 VESTLANAAGLSE
+1427 VESTLANAAGLSG

-1454 VGEISLSTLGS
+1454 VGDISRSTLGS
-1465 LVAVTSVVAG
+1465 LVAVTAVVAG

-1490 TLANAA
+1490 TLANAT

-1507 ACVLLSLV
+1507 ACALLSLV

-1650 TAFGE
+1650 TSFGE

-1710 ATQLSNFGKAITE
+1710 ATQLGNFGKAITE

-1804 MSITAANSLVELA
+1804 TSITAANSLVELA
-1817 KTVPDS
+1817 KTVPAS

-1867 ITAADRLVTLSN
+1867 ITAANRLVTLSN
-1879 EVSEL
+1879 KVSEL

-1949 IALQELST
+1949 MALQELST
-1957 IDLQNFANSFGTAG
+1957 IDLQNFVNSFGTAG
-1971 QQSTSNLSTGLVNGI
+1971 QQSTSNLSTGLIGGI

-2054 FTSSGTSSMTSLSG
+2054 FTSSGASSMTSLSG

-2076 VMGATGNVI
+2076 VIGATGNVI

-2105 SMDNLRGGI
+2105 SMNNLRGGI

-2159 DKAASIAET
+2159 DKAASIAEA
-2168 AVNAV
+2168 AVSAV

-2208 VKLIPKVASAASNM
+2208 VKLMPKVASAASSM
-2222 AQSAIDGASKIVS
+2222 AQSAIDGASTIVS
-2235 DVGSIPLDSM
+2235 NVGSIPLDSM
-2245 NYQPTI
+2245 DYQPTI

-2265 NLGSSIDVSMIKPIN
+2265 NLGANIDVSMIRPIN

-2304 NGLRE
+2304 NGLRDDLNAIYNSE
-2309 DIITLYN
+2309 D
-2316 AVDGKETALYVDS
+2316 KEIALYVDS
-2329 KKLASSLSRSMNR
+2329 KKLASTLAKPMNR
-2342 ELNILSKRGSY
+2342 QLNILSKRGAY